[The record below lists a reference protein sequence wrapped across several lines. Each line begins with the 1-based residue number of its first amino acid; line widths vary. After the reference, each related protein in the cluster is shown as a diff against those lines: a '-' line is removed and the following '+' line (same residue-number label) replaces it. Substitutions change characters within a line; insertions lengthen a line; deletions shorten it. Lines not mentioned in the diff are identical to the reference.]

1 MNIIDTVPKHLQDFK
16 FYNQDSSEKKLVTV
30 ALLYD
35 KKVQGVFNEK
45 IPIDLRGSQQKPQIS
60 VQILLK
66 SEGSKNTEYKAESF
80 KRALVN
86 PKTVFNPHNLRDEF
100 KEIMHND
107 ERRVREIFAQYEEY
121 ENYQEKRS
129 DQQKNS
135 KRESLLKQ
143 ENRRDRKR
151 MACNPF
157 TWLQAKL
164 TSLLKSE
171 FDILDYFPQHDLKFS
186 NSFMKDY
193 SVNRSGQVIA
203 ILGYNDCVYFYNMI
217 QQQATGFRFFKRAHQ
232 QARGIKFNPIMND
245 ILVVYGPKGLIV
257 WNLLDLPQIFTKPF
271 SIDKANKEKHEVLF
285 MKDAPENGDY
295 LDVVFSNSGRYMA
308 CIVTQQ
314 EQNNLS
320 YSKTS
325 LLKQSEIK
333 MKNQEKLQQKKPAR
347 FTKLEIYDF
356 YRQEKYDKPI
366 NLRISSE
373 GMPAFVQFSP
383 MDNYLLVSEIPRD
396 GVNTVKLYEFESE
409 RCDSW
414 KLQYEG
420 PFQMVKNAVWSQ
432 NEAFV
437 LLHVS
442 YTNHLH
448 LMKLN
453 YVRDTLEQ
461 NQLSFMNPLI
471 NYLHT
476 KILPQSLSAIEPL
489 FDKKEVLYN
498 LNLHDKN
505 YKIINLQAFACSQRM
520 LVTYELQERD
530 VKQKFEERKSM
541 RISGRESL
549 VESDKDN
556 YQRQNKNGSF
566 GMNQASIMQKEP
578 RILAIF
584 KLEYDIQTP
593 YVSIQMLA
601 KLDLAVNCIPK
612 NIKVSPNAV
621 VQKNGEVGSQNVI
634 NRVNEV
640 PNGAQKGKSGVN
652 SCQSGVQEYQ
662 ITYIDSKRDTVNVIS
677 VEV

>member
-30 ALLYD
+30 ALLGD

-308 CIVTQQ
+308 CI
-314 EQNNLS
+314 
-320 YSKTS
+320 
-325 LLKQSEIK
+325 
-333 MKNQEKLQQKKPAR
+333 
-347 FTKLEIYDF
+347 
-356 YRQEKYDKPI
+356 EKYDKPI

-505 YKIINLQAFACSQRM
+505 YKIINLQAFA
-520 LVTYELQERD
+520 QE
-530 VKQKFEERKSM
+530 KHENQWERKFS
-541 RISGRESL
+541 R
-549 VESDKDN
+549 K
-556 YQRQNKNGSF
+556 
-566 GMNQASIMQKEP
+566 
-578 RILAIF
+578 
-584 KLEYDIQTP
+584 
-593 YVSIQMLA
+593 
-601 KLDLAVNCIPK
+601 
-612 NIKVSPNAV
+612 
-621 VQKNGEVGSQNVI
+621 
-634 NRVNEV
+634 
-640 PNGAQKGKSGVN
+640 
-652 SCQSGVQEYQ
+652 
-662 ITYIDSKRDTVNVIS
+662 
-677 VEV
+677 